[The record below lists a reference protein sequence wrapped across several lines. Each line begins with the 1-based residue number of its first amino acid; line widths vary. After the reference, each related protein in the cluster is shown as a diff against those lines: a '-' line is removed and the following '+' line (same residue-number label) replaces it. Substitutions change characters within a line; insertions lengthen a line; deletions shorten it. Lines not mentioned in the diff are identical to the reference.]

1 MNAPEAIANVVMV
14 HPSSSLDSHSLRGLC
29 APSGACAHPHQPA
42 PREIRTWRDP
52 RSAISTP
59 SAGQIASELA
69 PHRSQ
74 GHSCTAA
81 RLSLGAVFG
90 KSSVGCDPPRC
101 RGPKPARAR
110 RRWTEE
116 DRPRVTLRRRRRD
129 RCAPTR
135 PSPRAT
141 ARKRAARLS
150 TRRGHASNSSWGV
163 DYSADLSDAPILR
176 EAVRTRPGP
185 SASVPHHATRA
196 TYHPRPTTD

>member
-1 MNAPEAIANVVMV
+1 MV
-14 HPSSSLDSHSLRGLC
+14 HPSSSLNSHSLRGLC
-29 APSGACAHPHQPA
+29 APSGACARPHQPA

-81 RLSLGAVFG
+81 RLPLVFG

-150 TRRGHASNSSWGV
+150 TRRGHASNSSSV
-163 DYSADLSDAPILR
+163 
-176 EAVRTRPGP
+176 
-185 SASVPHHATRA
+185 SASGLFVQPLGRADITRGRAHPTGTLRFRSPPRDASDVSSATD
-196 TYHPRPTTD
+196 H